1 VVLYIYLLT
10 KTLEELKEMA
20 VKHLSMQLEMME
32 ELSSLSFQD
41 VMYFIPWYTN
51 HPIQD
56 KIVEQSKNMAL
67 LRNTTN
73 NTTTST
79 TRQ

>member
-1 VVLYIYLLT
+1 
-10 KTLEELKEMA
+10 MA
-20 VKHLSMQLEMME
+20 IKHLSMQLEMME
-32 ELSSLSFQD
+32 ELTQLNFQD

-56 KIVEQSKNMAL
+56 KIVLQSKNMTS

-73 NTTTST
+73 TT